1 MRSRAL
7 AESLAYTA
15 SMRRKREK
23 FEIGPVALLVAA
35 LSFMENLDGAILP
48 TAAPTIARSFHI
60 LSSQIGICVT
70 AYVLSIVCLIPIA
83 SWLVEKFGVRPILF
97 GSIVLFVVA
106 SLACGA
112 SNTLTELIIARIFQ
126 GAGAAS
132 MVPVGRRIVLVATKQ
147 HEIPRAIAYLIWP
160 SLTAPVIAP
169 VLGGF
174 LIAHASWSWIF
185 YVNLPIGIVS
195 LAIGYKIIPRIPGGS
210 LHKLDLKGLYLITLS
225 LVGFV
230 FGAAQ
235 LGNATTNFY
244 LAVTLLLIGCAFGVP
259 AIRHFLHAPK
269 PLVDLRAMKILSFRV
284 ANDSGSF
291 YRMTAV
297 ALPFVLPLL
306 FQDKLGWSPEKSGEV
321 LLSYM
326 AGNLIFKA
334 MTNPLMRKFRL
345 KPLLVYVTI
354 ISTLSI
360 AVVITIAGREPI
372 LGLVVALF
380 IAGGARSLILTFY
393 YALTFAD
400 IEKDLVAYANNLN
413 LIFIKM
419 NDIIGISLMV
429 IALKIGRDFLS
440 TADQYAFALWVI
452 AALMV
457 ISLYQLVK
465 LPREAGSSLRP
476 LT

>member
-1 MRSRAL
+1 ML
-7 AESLAYTA
+7 
-15 SMRRKREK
+15 RRREK

-70 AYVLSIVCLIPIA
+70 SYVLSIVCLIPIA

-97 GSIVLFVVA
+97 GSVVLFIFA

-112 SNTLTELIIARIFQ
+112 SQSLSELIIARILQ

-147 HEIPRAIAYLIWP
+147 HEIPRAIAYLVWP
-160 SLTAPVIAP
+160 SLAAPVIAP

-185 YVNLPIGIVS
+185 YVNFPIGVIC

-210 LHKLDLKGLYLITLS
+210 LHKLDLSGLFLMTTS

-235 LGNATTNFY
+235 LGNAHVDVY
-244 LAVTLLLIGCAFGVP
+244 LAIALLAIGVAFGVP
-259 AIRHFLHAPK
+259 TFRHFLTTPK
-269 PLVDLRAMKILSFRV
+269 PLVDLSPMKIHTFRV

-297 ALPFVLPLL
+297 SLPFVLPLL
-306 FQDKLGWSPEKSGEV
+306 FQDKLGWSAEKSGEV

-326 AGNLIFKA
+326 AGNLIFKSL
-334 MTNPLMRKFRL
+334 TNPLMKRFRL
-345 KPLLVYVTI
+345 KPLLIYVTI
-354 ISTLSI
+354 ISTISI
-360 AVVITIAGREPI
+360 ALVIWIAGNNLLPAMII
-372 LGLVVALF
+372 LLF
-380 IAGGARSLILTFY
+380 IAGGARSLLLTFY

-400 IEKDLVAYANNLN
+400 IDTDMVAYANNLN
-413 LIFIKM
+413 LIFIKG
-419 NDIIGISLMV
+419 NDIVGVSAMV
-429 IALKIGRDFLS
+429 IALKFGRDFIS
-440 TADQYAFALWVI
+440 SADQYTCALWVI
-452 AALMV
+452 ATLML
-457 ISLYQLVK
+457 ISIYQLVK
-465 LPREAGSSLRP
+465 LPYEAGKSLRP
-476 LT
+476 TP